1 MPWETS
7 HRKRRK
13 GNQIQCP
20 TQRGVLYA
28 LLLNVLISLTVLAVC
43 FSKAFQSG
51 VFLKT
56 LDYVDRRKRRFSNS
70 MMSYIIAHAPSAR
83 DAKSIALAF
92 SRGRVKT
99 IRICY
104 VWTRVYLFIYFLK
117 KEKKISVF
125 PDPLV
130 LGLISVQMAVTL

>member
-1 MPWETS
+1 
-7 HRKRRK
+7 
-13 GNQIQCP
+13 
-20 TQRGVLYA
+20 
-28 LLLNVLISLTVLAVC
+28 
-43 FSKAFQSG
+43 
-51 VFLKT
+51 
-56 LDYVDRRKRRFSNS
+56 